1 MKIAVVSFAHEHAI
15 SYATALRD
23 RDDVELLTSDPDRA
37 LRPAEE
43 TGGAS
48 LAESLAVPYV
58 DSWDEIADWR
68 PDGIVVCSENAR
80 HRIDVEKAAAAGA
93 HVLCEKPIAT
103 TLPDAEAMINACD
116 SAGVRLMMAYPVRFS
131 PTFVAIKQ
139 AHDAGRFGTLR
150 GLHGTNNGKV
160 PSGSRAWFVDPELS
174 GGGSLIDHVVHLADL
189 YDELLGHLPA
199 ESVYASANSLLPG
212 ADTGVETAAQVS
224 VRYPGEIVASIDSS
238 WLMPQGAPTW
248 GGLTIDVVGDRG
260 FAAADAFNQRVDG
273 YSQLEGSPVWLDY
286 GPNLD
291 ASMMEAFLQVVRTGA
306 QPPVD
311 GRGGYRSMAVALAAL
326 ESARTGTAV
335 DIAPL
340 PWSGSSQN
348 S

>member
-1 MKIAVVSFAHEHAI
+1 MRIAVVSFAHEHSV

-23 RDDVELLTSDPDRA
+23 RDDIELLTADPDRG

-43 TGGAS
+43 TGGAE

-58 DSWDEIADWR
+58 DSWDEVADWR

-80 HRIDVEKAAAAGA
+80 HRIDVEQAAAAGA

-103 TLPDAEAMINACD
+103 TLSDADAMITACD
-116 SAGVRLMMAYPVRFS
+116 AAGVRLMMAYPVRYS
-131 PTFVAIKQ
+131 PTFVALRQ
-139 AHDAGRFGTLR
+139 AHEAGRFGTVR

-174 GGGSLIDHVVHLADL
+174 GGGALIDHVVHLADL
-189 YDELLGHLPA
+189 YDELLGHVPA

-212 ADTGVETAAQVS
+212 APSGVETAAQVS
-224 VRYPGEIVASIDSS
+224 VRYPGGVIASIDSS

-248 GGLTIDVVGDRG
+248 GGLTLDVVGDRA
-260 FAAADAFNQRVDG
+260 FASMDAFGQRVDG
-273 YSQLEGSPVWLDY
+273 FDQGAGSPLWLEY

-291 ASMMEAFLQVVRTGA
+291 ALMIDAFLEVVRTGA
-306 QPPVD
+306 EPPVD

-326 ESARTGTAV
+326 ESARTGRAV
-335 DIAPL
+335 DLGPL
-340 PWSGSSQN
+340 PF
-348 S
+348 